1 MKKLKSLLA
10 TLAMLLCTISASAE
24 DFSVDGIYYKITD
37 SEKLT
42 VAVTYRGNYRNSYSD
57 EYTGKVVIPET
68 VTYESKTYAVTSIG
82 ESAFYSYGNENG
94 ITSVTLPNS
103 ILSIGEYAFQYCQGI
118 TSFTIPNSVVSIGY
132 YAFEQCINLSSIDLG
147 NNVTSIGSSA
157 FSWCKSLESIVIPNG
172 VSSIES
178 TTFNMCTKLSSVT
191 IPNSVTSIGGMAFYS
206 CSSLASVSIP
216 NSVTSIGQGAF
227 NGTAWYNN
235 QPDGVV
241 YINKIAYTYKGTM
254 PSNTSITLKDG
265 TTIIS
270 EYAFYNCTNLTSI
283 IIPNSVASIGEYA
296 FSGSGLTSIN
306 IPNSIVSINN
316 NTFYGCNSLLSVII
330 PDGVKYIGE
339 YAFDSCANLES
350 ISIPSSVEVIDGN
363 AFMGCAKLASLYISD
378 ITAWLKIDFKG
389 LYSHPTRDCAIYSLT
404 SLYLNDELVTELTI
418 PNEITSIPNFA
429 LCGIS
434 SLASVVIPNTVSK
447 IGSDAFSMSGL
458 TSITIP
464 NSITSIE
471 SYTFDC
477 CSKLVSVTIPNSV
490 KNIGLSAFYGC
501 TSLESISIYAN
512 TPPTVESSFTSE
524 NYNIDILVPASAVE
538 TYRST
543 QPWSNFTSIKAL
555 PLEILEI
562 KNSISTFCSNSD
574 LDFTSISGLKAYIAS
589 GYNKNTGKVM

>member
-1 MKKLKSLLA
+1 
-10 TLAMLLCTISASAE
+10 
-24 DFSVDGIYYKITD
+24 
-37 SEKLT
+37 
-42 VAVTYRGNYRNSYSD
+42 
-57 EYTGKVVIPET
+57 
-68 VTYESKTYAVTSIG
+68 
-82 ESAFYSYGNENG
+82 
-94 ITSVTLPNS
+94 
-103 ILSIGEYAFQYCQGI
+103 
-118 TSFTIPNSVVSIGY
+118 
-132 YAFEQCINLSSIDLG
+132 
-147 NNVTSIGSSA
+147 
-157 FSWCKSLESIVIPNG
+157 
-172 VSSIES
+172 
-178 TTFNMCTKLSSVT
+178 
-191 IPNSVTSIGGMAFYS
+191 
-206 CSSLASVSIP
+206 
-216 NSVTSIGQGAF
+216 
-227 NGTAWYNN
+227 
-235 QPDGVV
+235 DGVV

-254 PSNTSITLKDG
+254 PSNTGITLKDG

-589 GYNKNTGKVM
+589 GYNKNTGKVMLSRVYDVPAGTGLLLIGETGNYEVPITTSASCYSNFLKGVTTATTITPTSDGYNNYILANGTNGIGFYPVGEEGTLAAGKAYLQLPSSVSSAKGFTLSFEDETTGISDNYEVEIMNSDAAVYDLQGRKVKNPTKGLYIVNGKKVVIK